1 MAFRYSPKI
10 ITDGLHFSIDPA
22 NHKSYPGSGTSVS
35 DLVARNTSPTLEN
48 GAGYSSINGG
58 VFSFDGIDDFLLISN
73 NGQSS
78 GFNTAEYTVEIWVY
92 VNSTSTANTPIWS
105 YDYTSHSVPPYY
117 AQHIRYSNAN
127 DAGTRRYFAAWN
139 DNGTYIGSG
148 LGTYLQSANGSGL
161 VNQWNHLVFTYKVG
175 NQAFYSNSTLSA
187 SSTTSYAVLYY
198 DQEIWIG
205 KANLTGALKGYVG
218 PVNFYTRALSSTEV
232 AYNFNVHR
240 NRFGL

>member
-35 DLVARNTSPTLEN
+35 DLVARNTSPVLTN

-78 GFNTAEYTVEIWVY
+78 GFDASAFTVEMWVY
-92 VNSTSTANTPIWS
+92 VDSTITDADTTLWS
-105 YDYTSHSVPPYY
+105 FDYTSHVTPYY
-117 AQHIRYSNAN
+117 AQNFRYINATGAN
-127 DAGTRRYFAAWN
+127 KRYFFGWN
-139 DNGTYIGSG
+139 NNGTYTGG
-148 LGTYLQSANGSGL
+148 GQNTLGTSNGTGI
-161 VNQWNHLVFTYKVG
+161 VNQWHHLVFSFRNGSQKIYT
-175 NQAFYSNSTLSA
+175 NSTVRA
-187 SSTTSYAVLYY
+187 SSTRANTIQYYA
-198 DQEIWIG
+198 QEVWIG
-205 KANLTGALKGYVG
+205 RGNYATGYIGGYVG
-218 PVNFYTRALSSTEV
+218 PVNFYSRELSSTEV

-240 NRFGL
+240 KRFGL

>member
-105 YDYTSHSVPPYY
+105 YDYTSHSVHLIMHNILDIPMLMMLEHEDIL
-117 AQHIRYSNAN
+117 QHGMIMVH
-127 DAGTRRYFAAWN
+127 
-139 DNGTYIGSG
+139 I
-148 LGTYLQSANGSGL
+148 L
-161 VNQWNHLVFTYKVG
+161 VVDLVLICKV
-175 NQAFYSNSTLSA
+175 QM
-187 SSTTSYAVLYY
+187 
-198 DQEIWIG
+198 E
-205 KANLTGALKGYVG
+205 VG
-218 PVNFYTRALSSTEV
+218 
-232 AYNFNVHR
+232 
-240 NRFGL
+240 